1 MFQIYF
7 RDKVPMAVTN
17 VSEVL
22 DHLLITEQNLINIKK
37 TCIYIYI
44 YMHLLSEQTVFP
56 HKKTSFNKYSIVP
69 NKNSEQPLT
78 IIFQAFTNLVCILI
92 KD

>member
-37 TCIYIYI
+37 TCIYICI
-44 YMHLLSEQTVFP
+44 YSLSKRYFHIKRHLLTDIP
-56 HKKTSFNKYSIVP
+56 
-69 NKNSEQPLT
+69 
-78 IIFQAFTNLVCILI
+78 
-92 KD
+92 